1 MKIAIGSDHAGF
13 KLKETV
19 KEFLKTSGIEVIDF
33 GTHSEESADY
43 PDFAFPVAEAV
54 AKKEFDFGILICGT
68 GIGMSI
74 TANKVAGI
82 RAALCNDLFTA
93 NCSKEHNDANILCM
107 GGRIVGEGLAK
118 AIVQT
123 WLERKFQG
131 GRHERRVKKIEEYET
146 RAHNN

>member
-93 NCSKEHNDANILCM
+93 NCSKEHNDANVLCM
-107 GGRIVGEGLAK
+107 GGRIIGEGLAK

-146 RAHNN
+146 RAHSN

>member
-93 NCSKEHNDANILCM
+93 NCSKEHNDANVLCM

-131 GRHERRVKKIEEYET
+131 GRHKRRVKKIEEYET
-146 RAHNN
+146 KAHSN